1 MEQSNAEIRNLI
13 TNKLSQ
19 SAPSVPFCQ
28 VWDKHKKSDRKIF
41 GLKRVIAVPMTAV
54 VSLLALL
61 IVGFTFA
68 AIEDNTDYPFI
79 NDASVIGKWQ
89 TVDYVKSPEQFT
101 PGEKSE
107 KGDLFLSELVFI
119 NEGQMLTAMKDGN
132 GKLAPST
139 FTWTKGLVLNKQEK
153 TAGKYEIKK
162 INGSDY
168 MFFEFKSGDYTYFHM
183 KPKYFVLNKVDNIDY
198 LDYKSAAIK
207 DKVDYP
213 FEDDP
218 QLIGK
223 WEVVDYVETIDD
235 FNAGTRSARGELFLS
250 QFDISE
256 NGKISGSTLE
266 DEIPEGFLTW
276 TKGLIIDQKG
286 KTASKYEIKELKG
299 ETYLFYEWKSG
310 SYTMRGMTPEYY
322 VLKKVQ

>member
-1 MEQSNAEIRNLI
+1 MEQSNLEMECLIKKNL
-13 TNKLSQ
+13 NQ
-19 SAPSVPFCQ
+19 SVSSVSFST
-28 VWDKHKKSDRKIF
+28 VWDKHKRGSRKIL
-41 GLKRVIAVPMTAV
+41 GVKRAIAVP
-54 VSLLALL
+54 VSTFISLFALL

-79 NDASVIGKWQ
+79 DDASVIGKWQ

-119 NEGQMLTAMKDGN
+119 NEGQMLTAMGNGN

-153 TAGKYEIKK
+153 TAGKYEIKE

-183 KPKYFVLNKVDNIDY
+183 KPKYFVLNKVDNLDY
-198 LDYKSAAIK
+198 SDYKSAVIQ
-207 DKVDYP
+207 DKIDFP
-213 FEDDP
+213 FVDDP
-218 QLIGK
+218 QLIGT
-223 WEVVDYVETIDD
+223 WEAVDYVETIDD

-256 NGKISGSTLE
+256 NGKISGLTSE
-266 DEIPEGFLTW
+266 DKIPEGLLTW
-276 TKGLIIDQKG
+276 TKGLIIDQEG